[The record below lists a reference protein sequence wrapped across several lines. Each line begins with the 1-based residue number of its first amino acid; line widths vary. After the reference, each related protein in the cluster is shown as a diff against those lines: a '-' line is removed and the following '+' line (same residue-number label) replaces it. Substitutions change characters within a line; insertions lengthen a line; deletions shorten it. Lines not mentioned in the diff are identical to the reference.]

1 MDKLVDMRFIVY
13 DLIPKENII
22 ILPNRKLKSIL
33 SIKSDNKELLNT
45 NCIKDINLED
55 GIIILNEE
63 LILENGYTVEAIG
76 EAIIREGVRRY

>member
-76 EAIIREGVRRY
+76 AVVVGDDLP

>member
-1 MDKLVDMRFIVY
+1 MDKLVDMRFIAY

-45 NCIKDINLED
+45 NCIKDINFGD

-63 LILENGYTVEAIG
+63 LILENGYTVEAIS